1 MALAVAAPRETTTV
15 DAFLGGRVEAVQP
28 ANGHH
33 RAGLEAVLLAATI
46 EPSFAGALVDLG
58 AGVGVAG
65 FAVAARCAGA
75 SVVLVERD
83 PTALACARA
92 GLSLPANRTFAGRVH
107 IVAADITWPEAART
121 AAGLTRAGADA
132 VIANPPFNR
141 PEEAFASP
149 RSARAAAHVLGDDGL
164 EPWLRTAASVLKP
177 GGRLVVIFRA
187 DGLDALLAA
196 CRVRFGALD
205 ILPVAP
211 RAGEPASRV
220 LVAGVKG
227 SRAGS
232 RLLPPLVLHPAT
244 GNAFRPEV
252 EAILR
257 DGGAL
262 SALTADRPG
271 HR

>member
-1 MALAVAAPRETTTV
+1 MSPGPRPRAPT
-15 DAFLGGRVEAVQP
+15 P
-28 ANGHH
+28 
-33 RAGLEAVLLAATI
+33 GL
-46 EPSFAGALVDLG
+46 
-58 AGVGVAG
+58 
-65 FAVAARCAGA
+65 
-75 SVVLVERD
+75 
-83 PTALACARA
+83 ARA
-92 GLSLPANRTFAGRVH
+92 A
-107 IVAADITWPEAART
+107 
-121 AAGLTRAGADA
+121 ADA

-141 PEEAFASP
+141 PADAFASP
-149 RSARAAAHVLGDDGL
+149 QSARAAAHVLGDDGL
-164 EPWLRTAASVLKP
+164 EPWLRTAASVLRP

-220 LVAGVKG
+220 LVAGIKG

-232 RLLPPLVLHPAT
+232 RLLPPLVLHHAT
-244 GNAFRPEV
+244 GGAFRPEV

-257 DGGAL
+257 DGAAL

-271 HR
+271 RR